1 MHPAELLQGVFGP
14 EVVPIIEMRPKVS
27 HGRDYQDG
35 VVRRAMGGG
44 RQPRHGRANLA
55 KPANRAASG
64 ARVRRCRSFLGS
76 GERNEW
82 RTGTCR

>member
-1 MHPAELLQGVFGP
+1 MHPAELLQGVFRP

-44 RQPRHGRANLA
+44 RQPRHCQANLA
-55 KPANRAASG
+55 KPQTELQAEDG
-64 ARVRRCRSFLGS
+64 LDDVGLFW
-76 GERNEW
+76 GEE
-82 RTGTCR
+82 